1 MKILIAAS
9 NMVHINNFHREYIQ
23 GFKNEGHDVYIMASG
38 EGADFDIGFK
48 KRSLSFK
55 NWRLSKKIKKIIK
68 EEKFDIIYLHTSL
81 CAFWVRYALR
91 GIKERPRVI
100 NTVHGYLFGKG
111 FSKLHNFIYLRCE
124 RLLRKQTDVIF
135 VMNDEDYE
143 IATKNNLACK
153 RVEKIDGMG
162 VKFPNIPLERKNK
175 ENEKTNL
182 VFVGEISKRKNQI
195 FLARAM
201 KRLPDMTLTLVGDGA
216 ERKEI
221 EKFIKKENLGTRVQ
235 ITGFTKDVYSY
246 LSKADI
252 YVSASKIEGL
262 PFNIMEA
269 MWAGI
274 PIVATN
280 IKGHNDLLPVECL
293 YPTNDEDEFV
303 RLVNTILKAN
313 IKYDIQKYSFDEVFG
328 KNMKLYEASNEKQ
341 EILAQ

>member
-91 GIKERPRVI
+91 GLKERPRVI

-124 RLLRKQTDVIF
+124 RLLRKQTDVVV

-143 IATKNNLACK
+143 IATKNNLASE

-162 VKFPNIPLERKNK
+162 VKFPHIPLERKNK
-175 ENEKTNL
+175 ENKKTNL

-195 FLARAM
+195 FLVRAM

-221 EKFIKKENLGTRVQ
+221 EKLIKKENLGTRVQ

-246 LSKADI
+246 LSRADI

-274 PIVATN
+274 PIAATS
-280 IKGHNDLLPVECL
+280 IKGHCDLLPSECL
-293 YPTNDEDEFV
+293 YPTDNEDEFV
-303 RLVNTILKAN
+303 KLVNTILETD
-313 IKYDIQKYSFDEVFG
+313 IKYDIQKYSFDAVFE
-328 KNMKLYEASNEKQ
+328 KNMKLYEASSEKQ